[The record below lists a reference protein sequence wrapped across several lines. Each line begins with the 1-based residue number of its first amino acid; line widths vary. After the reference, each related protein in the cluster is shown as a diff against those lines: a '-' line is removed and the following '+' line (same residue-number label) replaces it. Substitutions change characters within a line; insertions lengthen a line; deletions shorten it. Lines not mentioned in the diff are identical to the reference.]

1 MRDGF
6 EVFVAFVGLVVSI
19 IIFAWFYGKINHMDK
34 MLTEINSKIPK
45 TSLSAPN
52 GSHFKVDSSGVRW
65 VPN

>member
-1 MRDGF
+1 MKDRF
-6 EVFVAFVGLVVSI
+6 EIFVAFVGLIVSI
-19 IIFAWFYGKINHMDK
+19 IVFVWFYRVMNHMDK

-45 TSLSAPN
+45 ASISVPS